1 MGAQTRE
8 SLEAVAQHASSA
20 KGHTVAHVA
29 GLFQAGRALAAH
41 PSLLAALADHGHDA
55 SQRSTLLDGALG
67 SLDKA
72 SRELLDHV
80 VGLGWSAPAD
90 LLKGIEEY
98 GIRLSAGLTDTDV
111 LVSHLLQLSRTIR
124 GHAELQ
130 LALSDKRAS
139 AESKRSI
146 VTALGAKS
154 MDKVALEV
162 AAHVASQPR
171 GRRSSDALIDA
182 ARLVCAE
189 DGRGLAEVSVATE
202 LSAAQLKTVQQTVV
216 KRFGTECYLD
226 VVIAPEIIGGARIQV
241 GDVVI
246 DGSVDTQ
253 LNAMRL
259 QLAG

>member
-1 MGAQTRE
+1 MGAQTRQ
-8 SLEAVAQHASSA
+8 SLEAVASHAHEA
-20 KGHTVAHVA
+20 TGHTLAHVA
-29 GLFQAGRALAAH
+29 GLFQAGRVLAAY

-67 SLDKA
+67 ALDKP
-72 SRELLDHV
+72 SRQLLDHV

-90 LLKGIEEY
+90 VLEGIEQY

-111 LVSHLLQLSRTIR
+111 LVAHLLDFSRTIT
-124 GHAELQ
+124 GHAQLQ

-146 VTALGAKS
+146 VMALGAKS

-162 AAHVASQPR
+162 AAHVSSQPR
-171 GRRSSDALIDA
+171 GRRASDALIEA
-182 ARLVCAE
+182 ARLVCAQ
-189 DGRGLAEVSVATE
+189 DGRGLAEVSVATA
-202 LSAAQLKTVQQTVV
+202 LSVAQKKTVQNTVA

-226 VVIAPEIIGGARIQV
+226 VVVVPGVIGGARIQV
-241 GDVVI
+241 GNVVI